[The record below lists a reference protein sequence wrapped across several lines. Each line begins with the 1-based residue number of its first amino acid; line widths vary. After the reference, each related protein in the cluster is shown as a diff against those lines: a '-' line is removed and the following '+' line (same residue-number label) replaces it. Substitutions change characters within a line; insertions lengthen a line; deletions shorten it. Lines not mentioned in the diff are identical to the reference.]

1 MSRRL
6 DARARR
12 PRCCLFHGAFIASVL
27 FLSLS
32 LSVSLFR
39 ARKLFTHVRSS
50 GSPYSK
56 ERERKIEKE
65 RERERECLL
74 SPFRSFSLSLRS
86 VELLLNIISLL
97 SLPFYFRSF
106 VYTSLRHSIYIYM
119 HRETKQKKK
128 HTHTYTI
135 IIIQREKER
144 EWESERE
151 RERRWGRKR
160 SELNLARPNL

>member
-65 RERERECLL
+65 RDRQAKRAEAVHAL
-74 SPFRSFSLSLRS
+74 SPILSLSLSLSFPLFLPKDRRRQES
-86 VELLLNIISLL
+86 MSFGRRRDDLRRGAGGRGGGEGIVALAMQSYRPCRLLLLL
-97 SLPFYFRSF
+97 FCWIGRSF
-106 VYTSLRHSIYIYM
+106 RQERDRVGNSIRI
-119 HRETKQKKK
+119 
-128 HTHTYTI
+128 
-135 IIIQREKER
+135 
-144 EWESERE
+144 
-151 RERRWGRKR
+151 
-160 SELNLARPNL
+160 